1 MKFVQ
6 NAFRSDVVYFT
17 WKDLLKLALGRE
29 ISSGALIA
37 KRCKA
42 TGEQQ

>member
-17 WKDLLKLALGRE
+17 WKDLLKLLLGMEVR
-29 ISSGALIA
+29 SGALIA
-37 KRCKA
+37 KRGKA

>member
-17 WKDLLKLALGRE
+17 WKDLWKLMLGME
-29 ISSGALIA
+29 ISSGALSA
-37 KRCKA
+37 KRGKH
-42 TGEQQ
+42 E